1 MEFIVNFAP
10 EIREIISEAKGLVS
24 LGYSIPD
31 LAQRVALQEDKF
43 IRYSYLEISEFGVSG
58 NRRTK

>member
-10 EIREIISEAKGLVS
+10 EIREIVSEAKGLVS
-24 LGYSIPD
+24 LGYSVPD

-43 IRYSYLEISEFGVSG
+43 IRYSHLEISEYGVSG
-58 NRRTK
+58 HKTTN